1 MAYFTSSIIDRGWY
15 NSLQEFSGFDNII
28 EYYIFTKEGDGNGYD
43 DRQVALSV
51 VEVAQVRHVFKELSN
66 ITGATFVETSDYENA
81 PLNVYS
87 VSGYDN
93 PTTTG
98 SARRNSSWY
107 DITWKNFGGGSMT
120 DEETLTLVHEIGHV
134 AGLDHPNGNGAEPG
148 WDDSISVMSYFGND
162 SFVPTTFRE
171 LDIQALQILFPT
183 NPVESLVTN
192 FVHGNDSENNLNGTN
207 RPDEIIGF
215 GGNDILRA
223 DFGDDTMLG
232 GLGDDEIYGNQGNDT
247 LKGGLGVDIIYGGQ
261 DSDQMYGNQGK
272 DRLYGNKGDDLIYGG
287 KSNDWQHG
295 GKGNDA
301 LYGNLGDD
309 LIFGGIDNDTLH
321 GGQGDDVLS
330 GNLGADVFN
339 LSAGSDQVMDFE
351 ANEGD
356 LIQIRSG
363 LAYSIQSQGSDL
375 LINADIGSL
384 LLTGTE
390 VSSFNAARSIVVV

>member
-1 MAYFTSSIIDRGWY
+1 MAYSTSSIIDRVWY

-28 EYYIFTKEGDGNGYD
+28 EYYIFTKEGDGDGYD

-66 ITGATFVETSDYENA
+66 ITGATFIETSDYENA

-134 AGLDHPNGNGAEPG
+134 AGLDHPSGNGAEPG
-148 WDDSISVMSYFGND
+148 WDDSITVMSYFGND

-171 LDIQALQILFPT
+171 LDIKALQILFPT
-183 NPVESLVTN
+183 NPLESLVTN

-215 GGNDILRA
+215 GSNDILRA

-232 GLGDDEIYGNQGNDT
+232 SLGDDEIYGNQGNDT
-247 LKGGLGVDIIYGGQ
+247 IKGSLGVDTIYGRQ
-261 DSDQMYGNQGK
+261 DSDEMYGNEGK

-287 KSNDWQHG
+287 KSNDWHHG

-351 ANEGD
+351 ANDGD

-384 LLTGTE
+384 LLVGTE
-390 VSSFNAARSIVVV
+390 VSSFNAARSINVG

>member
-107 DITWKNFGGGSMT
+107 DITWKNFGGGTMT

-309 LIFGGIDNDTLH
+309 LIFGGIDKNFARLA
-321 GGQGDDVLS
+321 GG
-330 GNLGADVFN
+330 
-339 LSAGSDQVMDFE
+339 
-351 ANEGD
+351 
-356 LIQIRSG
+356 
-363 LAYSIQSQGSDL
+363 
-375 LINADIGSL
+375 
-384 LLTGTE
+384 
-390 VSSFNAARSIVVV
+390 

>member
-1 MAYFTSSIIDRGWY
+1 MAYSTSSIIDRGWY
-15 NSLQEFSGFDNII
+15 DSLQEFSGFDNII
-28 EYYIFTKEGDGNGYD
+28 EYYIFTKEGDGDGYD
-43 DRQVALSV
+43 DRQVALSG

-66 ITGATFVETSDYENA
+66 ITGATFVETGDYENA

-98 SARRNSSWY
+98 SAGRNSSWY
-107 DITWKNFGGGSMT
+107 DITWKNFGGGLMT

-134 AGLDHPNGNGAEPG
+134 AELDHPNGNGEEPG
-148 WDDSISVMSYFGND
+148 WDDSITVMSYFGND

-171 LDIQALQILFPT
+171 LDVQALQILFPT
-183 NPVESLVTN
+183 NPVEFLVTN
-192 FVHGNDSENNLNGTN
+192 FVHGNDSDNNFNGTN

-223 DFGDDTMLG
+223 DFGDDTMIG

-247 LKGGLGVDIIYGGQ
+247 MKGGLGVDTINGGQNSDQIYGN
-261 DSDQMYGNQGK
+261 DGK

-321 GGQGDDVLS
+321 GGQGDDVLT

-339 LSAGSDQVMDFE
+339 LSVGSDQVMDFE

-384 LLTGTE
+384 LLVGTE

>member
-1 MAYFTSSIIDRGWY
+1 MAYSTSSIINRVWY

-28 EYYIFTKEGDGNGYD
+28 EYYIFTKEGDGDGYD

-66 ITGATFVETSDYENA
+66 ITGATFIETSDYENA

-87 VSGYDN
+87 VSGYDK

-148 WDDSISVMSYFGND
+148 WDDSITVMSYFGND

-171 LDIQALQILFPT
+171 LDIKALQILFPT
-183 NPVESLVTN
+183 NPLESLVTN

-247 LKGGLGVDIIYGGQ
+247 IKGSLGVDTIYGRQ
-261 DSDQMYGNQGK
+261 DSDEMYGNEGK

-287 KSNDWQHG
+287 KSNDWHHG

-351 ANEGD
+351 ANDGD

-384 LLTGTE
+384 LLVGTE